1 MSTYK
6 IMYVHVYIHTHV
18 HTWGLVMYYPLY
30 IILWCALMYVATAS
44 LVDLRMLMGLLITDR
59 EKQA

>member
-18 HTWGLVMYYPLY
+18 HMWGLVMYYHLY
-30 IILWCALMYVATAS
+30 IILWCALMYVATAG